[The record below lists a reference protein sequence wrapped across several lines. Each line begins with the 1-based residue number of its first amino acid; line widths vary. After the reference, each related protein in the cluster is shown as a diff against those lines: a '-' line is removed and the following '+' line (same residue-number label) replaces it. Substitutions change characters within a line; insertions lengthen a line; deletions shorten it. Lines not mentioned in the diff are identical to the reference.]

1 MSCEEQIQ
9 KLIDIALK
17 VAEYECVCPDDSEF
31 VDDDDQCQTCAI
43 KEILQR

>member
-1 MSCEEQIQ
+1 MNLDEQIQ

-17 VAEYECVCPDDSEF
+17 VAEYECACPENDDVLDE
-31 VDDDDQCQTCAI
+31 DDQCLTCAI